1 MISAVIKPASRNR
14 LVLVLVLGCLV
25 VAGTGYRVLVAAM
38 QQPAPAAAS
47 GIVHRDGARVAPAPA
62 RARAGLAAASHAAAP
77 APASLPA
84 AHDVPAPHDAAA
96 TAREQLAALRAPVSV
111 EAAHD
116 PFTASSWLPPPPV
129 VPPPPETRPAPPT
142 APPVPFVYLGQ
153 QDAKSAK
160 PQVFLG
166 NGDQLLIVSPGDVI
180 DSQYRVES
188 VSEAN
193 VVLTY
198 LPLNQIQMVPIS
210 VEGK

>member
-1 MISAVIKPASRNR
+1 MISAVMKPAARHR
-14 LVLVLVLGCLV
+14 LVLALGCLV

-47 GIVHRDGARVAPAPA
+47 VVVHRDGARAAPAPA
-62 RARAGLAAASHAAAP
+62 RARVAAAAHAAAP
-77 APASLPA
+77 APAS
-84 AHDVPAPHDAAA
+84 HDAAA
-96 TAREQLAALRAPVSV
+96 TPREKLAALRAPVSV

-160 PQVFLG
+160 PHVFLG

-180 DSQYRVES
+180 DSQYRVDS
-188 VSEAN
+188 VSESN
-193 VVLTY
+193 VVITY
-198 LPLNQIQMVPIS
+198 LPLNQTQMVPIP

>member
-1 MISAVIKPASRNR
+1 MISAVMKPASRNR
-14 LVLVLVLGCLV
+14 LVLVLGCLV

-47 GIVHRDGARVAPAPA
+47 GIVHRDGARVAPVPA
-62 RARAGLAAASHAAAP
+62 RAHVAVASHAAAP

-129 VPPPPETRPAPPT
+129 EPPPPETRPAPPT
-142 APPVPFVYLGQ
+142 APPVPFIYLGQ

-188 VSEAN
+188 VSESN

>member
-1 MISAVIKPASRNR
+1 MISAVMKPASRTR
-14 LVLVLVLGCLV
+14 LAFVLGCLV

-38 QQPAPAAAS
+38 QQPTPAAAP
-47 GIVHRDGARVAPAPA
+47 GIVHRAGARPA
-62 RARAGLAAASHAAAP
+62 S
-77 APASLPA
+77 APASRAASAASAPA
-84 AHDVPAPHDAAA
+84 SVPVAHDAPP
-96 TAREQLAALRAPVSV
+96 TPRERLAALRAPVSV
-111 EAAHD
+111 DAAHD

-153 QDAKSAK
+153 QDPKAAK

-180 DSQYRVES
+180 DGQYRVDS
-188 VSEAN
+188 VSESN
-193 VVLTY
+193 VMLTY
-198 LPLNQIQMVPIS
+198 LPLNQPQMVPIP

>member
-1 MISAVIKPASRNR
+1 MIFAIMNPASSRTR
-14 LVLVLVLGCLV
+14 LAFVLGCLV

-38 QQPAPAAAS
+38 QQPAQTAAPS
-47 GIVHRDGARVAPAPA
+47 IVHRAGAR
-62 RARAGLAAASHAAAP
+62 AAAP
-77 APASLPA
+77 APASAPVASASRAAAAAVAAPA
-84 AHDVPAPHDAAA
+84 AAPVAHDAPP
-96 TAREQLAALRAPVSV
+96 TPRERLAALRAPVSV
-111 EAAHD
+111 DAAHD

-153 QDAKSAK
+153 QDPKAAK

-180 DSQYRVES
+180 GDQYRVES
-188 VSEAN
+188 VSETN

-198 LPLNQIQMVPIS
+198 LPLNQRQMVPIP

>member
-1 MISAVIKPASRNR
+1 MISAVTKPASRIR
-14 LVLVLVLGCLV
+14 LALVLGCLV

-47 GIVHRDGARVAPAPA
+47 GIVHRDSARVAPAPA
-62 RARAGLAAASHAAAP
+62 RARIAAASHAAAP
-77 APASLPA
+77 APAS
-84 AHDVPAPHDAAA
+84 HEAAA
-96 TAREQLAALRAPVSV
+96 TPRERLAALRAPVSV
-111 EAAHD
+111 DAAHD

-153 QDAKSAK
+153 QDARSAK

-188 VSEAN
+188 VSESN

-198 LPLNQIQMVPIS
+198 LPLNQIQMVPIP

>member
-1 MISAVIKPASRNR
+1 MISAAMKPASRHR
-14 LVLVLVLGCLV
+14 LALALACLV

-47 GIVHRDGARVAPAPA
+47 IVGRHDGVRAASAPA
-62 RARAGLAAASHAAAP
+62 RARVAPASHAAAP
-77 APASLPA
+77 APA
-84 AHDVPAPHDAAA
+84 PAPHAAA
-96 TAREQLAALRAPVSV
+96 PTPREQLAALRAPVSV

-153 QDAKSAK
+153 QDARSAK

-180 DSQYRVES
+180 GGQYRVES
-188 VSEAN
+188 VSGSN

-198 LPLNQIQMVPIS
+198 LPLNQVQTVLIP

>member
-1 MISAVIKPASRNR
+1 MISAVMKPASRHR
-14 LVLVLVLGCLV
+14 LALVLGCLV

-38 QQPAPAAAS
+38 QQPAPAVAS
-47 GIVHRDGARVAPAPA
+47 GIVHRDGTRMAPAPA
-62 RARAGLAAASHAAAP
+62 RARVAAASHAAAP
-77 APASLPA
+77 APAS
-84 AHDVPAPHDAAA
+84 HDVPASHQAAP
-96 TAREQLAALRAPVSV
+96 TPREQLAALRAPVSV

-188 VSEAN
+188 VSESN

-198 LPLNQIQMVPIS
+198 LPLHQTQMVLIP

>member
-1 MISAVIKPASRNR
+1 MISTVMKPASRNR
-14 LVLVLVLGCLV
+14 LVLALVLGCLV
-25 VAGTGYRVLVAAM
+25 VAGAGYRVLVSAM
-38 QQPAPAAAS
+38 QQPAPAAS
-47 GIVHRDGARVAPAPA
+47 GIVHRDGARVAPASAPAPA
-62 RARAGLAAASHAAAP
+62 RARIAAASHAAAP
-77 APASLPA
+77 APAS
-84 AHDVPAPHDAAA
+84 HEAAA
-96 TAREQLAALRAPVSV
+96 TPRERLAALRAPVSV
-111 EAAHD
+111 DAAHD

-153 QDAKSAK
+153 QDARSAK

-188 VSEAN
+188 VSESN

-198 LPLNQIQMVPIS
+198 LPLNQIQMVPIP

>member
-1 MISAVIKPASRNR
+1 MISAAMKPASRHR
-14 LVLVLVLGCLV
+14 LALALACLV
-25 VAGTGYRVLVAAM
+25 VAGAGYRVLVAAM

-47 GIVHRDGARVAPAPA
+47 IVVRHDGVRAAPAPA
-62 RARAGLAAASHAAAP
+62 RARVAPASQAAAP
-77 APASLPA
+77 APASHA
-84 AHDVPAPHDAAA
+84 AAA
-96 TAREQLAALRAPVSV
+96 TPREQLAALRAPVSV

-153 QDAKSAK
+153 QDARSAK

-180 DSQYRVES
+180 GGQYRVES
-188 VSEAN
+188 VSASN

-198 LPLNQIQMVPIS
+198 LPLNQVQTVLIP

>member
-1 MISAVIKPASRNR
+1 MISAAMKPASRHR
-14 LVLVLVLGCLV
+14 LALALACLV
-25 VAGTGYRVLVAAM
+25 VAGAGYRVLVAAM

-47 GIVHRDGARVAPAPA
+47 IVVRHDGGRAAPAPA
-62 RARAGLAAASHAAAP
+62 RARVAPASQAAAP
-77 APASLPA
+77 APASHA
-84 AHDVPAPHDAAA
+84 AAA
-96 TAREQLAALRAPVSV
+96 TPREQLAALRAPVSV

-180 DSQYRVES
+180 GGQYRVES
-188 VSEAN
+188 VSASN

-198 LPLNQIQMVPIS
+198 LPLNQVQTVLIP

>member
-1 MISAVIKPASRNR
+1 MISAVMKPASRHR
-14 LVLVLVLGCLV
+14 LALALALGCLV
-25 VAGTGYRVLVAAM
+25 VAGAGYRVLVAAM

-47 GIVHRDGARVAPAPA
+47 VVVHHDGAHVAPAPA
-62 RARAGLAAASHAAAP
+62 RARVAPASHAAAP
-77 APASLPA
+77 APAS
-84 AHDVPAPHDAAA
+84 HAAA
-96 TAREQLAALRAPVSV
+96 VTPRDRLAALRAPVSV

-153 QDAKSAK
+153 QDAKAAK

-180 DSQYRVES
+180 GGQYRVDS
-188 VSEAN
+188 VSESN

-198 LPLNQIQMVPIS
+198 LPLNQVQMVLIP

>member
-1 MISAVIKPASRNR
+1 MISAAMKPASRHR
-14 LVLVLVLGCLV
+14 LALALACLV

-47 GIVHRDGARVAPAPA
+47 IVVRHDGVRAASAPA
-62 RARAGLAAASHAAAP
+62 RARVAPASHAAAP
-77 APASLPA
+77 APAPA
-84 AHDVPAPHDAAA
+84 PAPHAAA
-96 TAREQLAALRAPVSV
+96 PTPREQLAALRAPVSV

-153 QDAKSAK
+153 QDARSAK

-180 DSQYRVES
+180 GGQYRVES
-188 VSEAN
+188 VSGSN

-198 LPLNQIQMVPIS
+198 LPLNQVQTVLIP

>member
-1 MISAVIKPASRNR
+1 MISALVKPASRTS
-14 LVLVLVLGCLV
+14 LALVLGCLV
-25 VAGTGYRVLVAAM
+25 VAGAGYRVLVAAM
-38 QQPAPAAAS
+38 QQPAPAAAP
-47 GIVHRDGARVAPAPA
+47 GIVHRAGAR
-62 RARAGLAAASHAAAP
+62 AASTPAHAHVASASQAAS
-77 APASLPA
+77 AASASLPA
-84 AHDVPAPHDAAA
+84 AHDAPP
-96 TAREQLAALRAPVSV
+96 TPRERLAALRAPVSLD
-111 EAAHD
+111 AAHD

-153 QDAKSAK
+153 QDPKAAK

-180 DSQYRVES
+180 GSQYRVES
-188 VSEAN
+188 VTETN

-198 LPLNQIQMVPIS
+198 LPLNQVQMVPIP

>member
-1 MISAVIKPASRNR
+1 MISAVMKPASRNR
-14 LVLVLVLGCLV
+14 LVLVLGCLV

-62 RARAGLAAASHAAAP
+62 RAHVAVASHAAAP

-129 VPPPPETRPAPPT
+129 EPPPPEARPAPPT
-142 APPVPFVYLGQ
+142 APPVPFIYLGQ

-188 VSEAN
+188 VSESN

>member
-1 MISAVIKPASRNR
+1 MISAVTKPASRTR
-14 LVLVLVLGCLV
+14 LALVLGCLV

-38 QQPAPAAAS
+38 QQPMPAAARS
-47 GIVHRDGARVAPAPA
+47 IVHRAGERAAPAPA
-62 RARAGLAAASHAAAP
+62 GMHVASAPHAAST

-84 AHDVPAPHDAAA
+84 APDAPATP
-96 TAREQLAALRAPVSV
+96 RERLAALRAPVSV
-111 EAAHD
+111 DAAHD

-153 QDAKSAK
+153 QDPKAAK

-180 DSQYRVES
+180 GGQYRVES
-188 VSEAN
+188 VSESN

-198 LPLNQIQMVPIS
+198 LPLNQLQMVPIP

>member
-1 MISAVIKPASRNR
+1 MISALVKPASRTW
-14 LVLVLVLGCLV
+14 LALVLGCLV
-25 VAGTGYRVLVAAM
+25 VAGAGYRVLVAAM
-38 QQPAPAAAS
+38 QQPAPAAAP
-47 GIVHRDGARVAPAPA
+47 GIVHRAGARAASAPA
-62 RARAGLAAASHAAAP
+62 RAHVASASQAASQAVSA

-84 AHDVPAPHDAAA
+84 AHDAPP
-96 TAREQLAALRAPVSV
+96 TPRERLAALRAPVSLD
-111 EAAHD
+111 AAHD

-153 QDAKSAK
+153 QDPKAAK

-180 DSQYRVES
+180 GSQYRVES
-188 VSEAN
+188 VTESN

-198 LPLNQIQMVPIS
+198 LPLNQLQMVPIP

>member
-1 MISAVIKPASRNR
+1 MISAALKPASRHR
-14 LVLVLVLGCLV
+14 LALALGCLV
-25 VAGTGYRVLVAAM
+25 VAGAGYRVMVAAM

-47 GIVHRDGARVAPAPA
+47 VVAHRDGARVAPAPA
-62 RARAGLAAASHAAAP
+62 RARVAPASHAAAP
-77 APASLPA
+77 VPAS
-84 AHDVPAPHDAAA
+84 HEAAA
-96 TAREQLAALRAPVSV
+96 TPREKLAALRAPVSV

-160 PQVFLG
+160 PHVFLG

-188 VSEAN
+188 VSESN

-198 LPLNQIQMVPIS
+198 LPLNQIQTVLIP

>member
-1 MISAVIKPASRNR
+1 MIFTVMKPASRNR
-14 LVLVLVLGCLV
+14 LVVVLVLGCLV

-38 QQPAPAAAS
+38 QQPAPGAS
-47 GIVHRDGARVAPAPA
+47 GIVHRDSGRVAPAPA
-62 RARAGLAAASHAAAP
+62 RARIAAASHAAAP
-77 APASLPA
+77 APAS
-84 AHDVPAPHDAAA
+84 HEAAA
-96 TAREQLAALRAPVSV
+96 TPREKLAALRAPVSV
-111 EAAHD
+111 DAAHD

-160 PQVFLG
+160 PHVFLG

-188 VSEAN
+188 VSESN

-198 LPLNQIQMVPIS
+198 LPLNQIQMVPIPM
-210 VEGK
+210 EGK